1 MKNAKFEARDIRYES
16 TGRVTYKQAVRVK
29 QIVDDYFFIR
39 DSGPT
44 EKEALQ
50 EYFNQL
56 QELIERP
63 KYGLSDM
70 DKLLIMNTAKYFVF
84 TGKQYN
90 NGSQVGYY
98 AQTAL
103 PYTSSLIGVKWRR
116 MFSIKSAVNGSM
128 YLIHRFDEYNEKK

>member
-16 TGRVTYKQAVRVK
+16 TGRVTYKDAVRVK

-44 EKEALQ
+44 EEEALQ

-63 KYGLSDM
+63 KFGLSAR

-90 NGSQVGYY
+90 NGRHTSYY

-103 PYTSSLIGVKWRR
+103 PYTSSLIGVKWRK
-116 MFSIKSAVNGSM
+116 MFNIKSAVNGSM
-128 YLIHRFDEYNEKK
+128 YLIHEFDEYNEKK